1 MRLWKK
7 VLAAATA
14 SVLCLG
20 SAGVTGLQ
28 NVFESVGTVLS
39 ASALVPTSYDGTY
52 GDLYYNITD
61 AGEITI
67 TGCNENAVSVE
78 IPREI
83 NGKSVTSVGN
93 AAFKD

>member
-7 VLAAATA
+7 FLAAATA
-14 SVLCLG
+14 GVLCLG

-67 TGCNENAVSVE
+67 TGCNENAVSV
-78 IPREI
+78 
-83 NGKSVTSVGN
+83 
-93 AAFKD
+93 